1 MSTSWP
7 RIGPTAL
14 ASRRV
19 ATAPGPEFRRRPF
32 RPPDSRISSTR
43 AQYRV
48 DDVPLPAVPA
58 PDSRGLAFIDHTQ
71 RIHVFDRE
79 TEASTEIDRG
89 PHMLQ

>member
-1 MSTSWP
+1 MGASTSWP
-7 RIGPTAL
+7 SIGPTAL
-14 ASRRV
+14 ASRRLV
-19 ATAPGPEFRRRPF
+19 TALGPG
-32 RPPDSRISSTR
+32 
-43 AQYRV
+43 
-48 DDVPLPAVPA
+48 VPLPAVPA